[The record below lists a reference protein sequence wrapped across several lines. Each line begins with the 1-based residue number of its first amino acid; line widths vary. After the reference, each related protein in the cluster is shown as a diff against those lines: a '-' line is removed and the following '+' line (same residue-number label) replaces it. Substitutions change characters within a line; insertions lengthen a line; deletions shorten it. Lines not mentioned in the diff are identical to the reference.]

1 MANDNDEALSYDI
14 VSDRDAVVAKLAGSD
29 EIEALTATMDVY
41 DMNSIVTFGSGAA
54 EAVSKASDALLRG
67 MNVSQVNDSNAL
79 MEALGRIMAEFDP
92 DELEEK
98 PSLLGKLFGD
108 PRKKLEKVLDKY
120 HTLGD
125 EVDRVYI
132 ELRKYE
138 TEIKQS
144 NQKLEEMFQA
154 NVETFHELEKYIVAG
169 EQGCAEIRA
178 YMDELRARQAQT
190 GDPSIEFELRTL
202 DNALNM
208 LEQRT
213 HDLKLAE
220 AVAMQSIPMIRLMQF
235 NNMNLARKINSTF
248 IVTLPVF
255 KQALA
260 QAILLKRQRVQ
271 AEALSALDRRT
282 NEMLRRNGWSAAIH
296 SSPDMPS
303 LRAAQQ
309 TLLDG
314 IDETR
319 QLQDSLKSQREED
332 QARLEAIKEDYKRT
346 KTAPAIR

>member
-1 MANDNDEALSYDI
+1 MTIDNEEVLTYDI

-29 EIEALTATMDVY
+29 EIDALTSAIDVY
-41 DMNSIVTFGSGAA
+41 DMNTIVTFGSHAA
-54 EAVSKASDALLRG
+54 EAVSRASDALLRDLSLSRTDG
-67 MNVSQVNDSNAL
+67 SNEL
-79 MEALGRIMAEFDP
+79 MAALGRIMAEFDP

-108 PRKKLEKVLDKY
+108 PRKRLDKVLGKY
-120 HTLGD
+120 RTLGD

-132 ELRKYE
+132 GLRKYE

-144 NQKLEEMFQA
+144 NQKLEEMFRA
-154 NVETFHELEKYIVAG
+154 GVETFHELEKYIVAG
-169 EQGCAEIRA
+169 EQGCREIEA
-178 YMDELRARQAQT
+178 YIGEYREKLART
-190 GDPSIEFELRTL
+190 GDQSLQFEIQTL
-202 DNALNM
+202 ENAGRM

-260 QAILLKRQRVQ
+260 QAILLKRQSLQ
-271 AEALSALDRRT
+271 AEALSALDKRT
-282 NEMLRRNGWSAAIH
+282 GEMLRRNGQGAAIQG
-296 SSPDMPS
+296 PAQGVPA
-303 LRAAQQ
+303 LRSAQR
-309 TLLDG
+309 TILDG
-314 IDETR
+314 IGETR
-319 QLQDSLKSQREED
+319 RLHDSAMAQRAQD
-332 QARLEAIKEDYKRT
+332 QARLEEIKKYYLRQSR
-346 KTAPAIR
+346 A